1 MIRILKTVAVL
12 AVLGGFGVAG
22 FAYLGDMAPQT
33 GEVRLP
39 VTLDAD

>member
-1 MIRILKTVAVL
+1 MIRILKIL
-12 AVLGGFGVAG
+12 AVLVVVGGLGITG
-22 FAYLGDMAPQT
+22 YAYLGDMAPAT